1 MRLFDVCVHCFQL
14 KRTIYDVNALQI
26 HSLCVNCGKTLGYD
40 SNGSVEKNKQYQTA
54 LYKKKYQTNPCKK
67 KSNGSV

>member
-26 HSLCVNCGKTLGYD
+26 HSLCVNCGKTLDYD
-40 SNGSVEKNKQYQTA
+40 SNGSGEKNKQYQTA
-54 LYKKKYQTNPCKK
+54 PCTEKYQTAPCKEK
-67 KSNGSV
+67 YQTTP